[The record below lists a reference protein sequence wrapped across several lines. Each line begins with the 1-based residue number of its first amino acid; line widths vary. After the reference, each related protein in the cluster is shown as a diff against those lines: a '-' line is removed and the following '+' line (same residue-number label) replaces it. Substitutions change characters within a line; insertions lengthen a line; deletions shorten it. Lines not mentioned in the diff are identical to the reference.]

1 MIWSVFTVVLEVTV
15 MFAGRQP
22 RFPEALYGSFFLC
35 CALVPIWKGRSAII
49 PRSKV
54 AVAPVAYF
62 NAAWGAAYKGGR
74 SAGTK
79 AKAYVLGVYNRS

>member
-1 MIWSVFTVVLEVTV
+1 

-35 CALVPIWKGRSAII
+35 CALVPIWKGRSAIT

-62 NAAWGAAYKGGR
+62 NAAWGAAYKGGC